1 MVTCGMTPIFMAFP
15 ELQTNEIS
23 YLDNAM
29 NIVFG
34 IDIILNFFTA
44 YYDEDFI
51 IVDEN
56 KVILYLKLKIQKIAR
71 DYLKSW
77 FIGDTI
83 SVIPFEI
90 IFEFGNLNRLARF
103 SRLGKIY
110 KVIKVSKLMRLVK
123 SIKARNKMSKHL
135 SETLKIN

>member
-1 MVTCGMTPIFMAFP
+1 
-15 ELQTNEIS
+15 
-23 YLDNAM
+23 M
-29 NIVFG
+29 NIFFG
-34 IDIILNFFTA
+34 IDIVLNFFTA
-44 YYDEDFI
+44 YYDEDFV
-51 IVDEN
+51 IVDDN
-56 KVILYLKLKIQKIAR
+56 KVRFILFINVQKIAK
-71 DYLKSW
+71 DYFKSW
-77 FIGDTI
+77 FLGDVV
-83 SVIPFEI
+83 SVIPFES

>member
-1 MVTCGMTPIFMAFP
+1 MTLMQ
-15 ELQTNEIS
+15 LLKLTR
-23 YLDNAM
+23 
-29 NIVFG
+29 
-34 IDIILNFFTA
+34 FT
-44 YYDEDFI
+44 
-51 IVDEN
+51 
-56 KVILYLKLKIQKIAR
+56 LYLKLKIQKIAR